1 MHPLLRPLYAAAGAL
16 ASSAAAFVPG
26 SGSKLRRSIAARRGV
41 IDRFVAWGADERD
54 PDRPLVWIHAPSVG
68 EGLQARPVLSEL
80 RTRSPGL
87 QLAYTWYSPSAE
99 RFAASLPA
107 DFRDVLPFDTRRD
120 AELAIAALSPDV
132 LAFSKLDV
140 WPILCEVGVRRG
152 VRLALISATLPA
164 RSSRLRGLAPL
175 LLRDAYASLSVVG
188 AISAEDGERLV
199 SLGCNPGVITVTGD
213 TRFDQ
218 VWARARQADRSG
230 PLLAPLESARP
241 TLVAGSTWPSDEKRL
256 LPALLRVRERNR
268 AVRVVLAPHEPREDH
283 LRAIEDWCRR
293 AGLAVARLGSEEA
306 VAADLVLVDR
316 TGVLGELYA
325 LADVAFVGGAWHD
338 AGIHSVL
345 EPAAYGTPVA
355 FGPQH
360 GNSREAALLV
370 AAGGAASAREGEQL
384 AVILGHWLTDRVS
397 RVEAGTRARA
407 FVERNL
413 GATGRTVA
421 LIEDLL
427 RR

>member
-1 MHPLLRPLYAAAGAL
+1 MHPLLGPLYAAAGAV
-16 ASSAAAFVPG
+16 ARSAAAVLPAGGGKF
-26 SGSKLRRSIAARRGV
+26 RRSLAARRGV
-41 IDRFVAWGADERD
+41 IDRFIAWGADARE
-54 PDRPLVWIHAPSVG
+54 PDRPLAWVHAPSVG

-80 RTRSPGL
+80 RARNPSL

-99 RFAASLPA
+99 RFAASLPV

-120 AELAIAALSPDV
+120 SELALAALSPDL

-140 WPILCEVGVRRG
+140 WPVLSEAAARRG

-164 RSSRLRGLAPL
+164 GSSRLRGLAPL
-175 LLRDAYASLSVVG
+175 FLRDAYASLSAVG
-188 AISAEDGERLV
+188 TISAEDGDRLV
-199 SLGCNPGVITVTGD
+199 QLGCDASRITVTGD

-218 VWARARQADRSG
+218 VWTRARQADRGG
-230 PLLAPLESARP
+230 PLLAPLVSDRP

-256 LPALLRVRERNR
+256 LPALLRVRARNR
-268 AVRVVLAPHEPREDH
+268 AVRVVLAPHEPRDDH

-293 AGLAVARLGSEEA
+293 ASLEVARLGSA
-306 VAADLVLVDR
+306 RAPGADVVLVER
-316 TGVLGELYA
+316 VGVLGELYA

-345 EPAAYGTPVA
+345 EPAAYGAPVA
-355 FGPQH
+355 FGPRH
-360 GNSREAALLV
+360 GNSREAGLLV
-370 AAGGAASAREGEQL
+370 AEGGAASAPESEQL
-384 AVILGHWLTDRVS
+384 AAILGHWLTDRAA
-397 RVEAGTRARA
+397 RVDAGNRARE

-413 GATGRTVA
+413 GATGRTVT
-421 LIEDLL
+421 LLEELL